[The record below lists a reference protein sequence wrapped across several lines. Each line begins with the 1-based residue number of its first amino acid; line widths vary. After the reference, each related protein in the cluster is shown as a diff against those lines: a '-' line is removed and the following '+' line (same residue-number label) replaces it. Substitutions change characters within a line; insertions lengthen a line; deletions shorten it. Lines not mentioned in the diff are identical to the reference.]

1 MQRLEGM
8 KNNILSVIACVAM
21 TLMMVSCGEEDE
33 PVVKYEPTIDEYGI
47 CIDQEV
53 DLGLSVKWAGW
64 NIGAT
69 SPEGYGGYYAWGEIE
84 EKDCYDCNT
93 YAFWTDIDGNGYP
106 DKGEYAHIGDNIS
119 GTQYDVATQKWGDSW
134 RMPTLA
140 EFGELYALCKWEYF
154 KYKGVYGQKVTGPN
168 GVSIFLPYAG
178 EMIEERFNLDNLM
191 GWYWTST
198 LASGSHGISSWSI
211 RLGNGHNYQQGAST
225 REFGYTVRAV
235 K

>member
-1 MQRLEGM
+1 MQRFEKM
-8 KNNILSVIACVAM
+8 KNSILSVITCLAM
-21 TLMMVSCGEEDE
+21 TLMLVSCGEDGE
-33 PVVKYEPTIDEYGI
+33 PIVKHVPTIDEYGI

-84 EKDCYDCNT
+84 EKDYYDDIT
-93 YAFWTDIDGNGYP
+93 YAFWTDYDNSGYWNN
-106 DKGEYAHIGDNIS
+106 GEYAHIGDNIS

-140 EFGELYALCKWEYF
+140 EFGELYSLCTWQYF
-154 KYKGVYGQKVTGPN
+154 EYKGVRGEKVTGPN
-168 GVSIFLPYAG
+168 GVSIFLPFAG
-178 EMIEERFNLDNLM
+178 EKFGEGLDMQDIM

-198 LASGSHGISSWSI
+198 LTTGGHGITSWSA
-211 RLGNGHNYQQGAST
+211 RLGNGHNYQHGAST
-225 REFGYTVRAV
+225 RCAGYSVRAV